1 MRVIIVDDER
11 LALRQFEMET
21 EDMPGVEVAG
31 AFTNPVDALAY
42 VQEHPVEAAFLDIA
56 MPGMNGLALAE
67 KLREIRPDLVVI
79 FLTGYEQYT
88 LDALK
93 VKADYYLTKPYN
105 KQDITEALERARL
118 LAARQKK
125 RVYARTFGRFDMFID
140 GEAVYFP
147 NAKAKEL
154 LALCVDHRGGA
165 VTIEEAVDKLWENRA
180 YDDRVKNLY
189 RKAVMQIRQ
198 VLAEHGA
205 EALFSGSRGACQI
218 DVRQMDCDYYEFLQ
232 GNRDALRA
240 WQISGSYLEE
250 YSWNGRETV
259 DINYKNDEEHIRSG
273 KIERKSYENPCGQ
286 FSAGAGHD
294 PDHGAGAK
302 SAGRGAG
309 RGAAGHQHAK

>member
-125 RVYARTFGRFDMFID
+125 RVYARTFGRFDVFID

-165 VTIEEAVDKLWENRA
+165 VTIEE
-180 YDDRVKNLY
+180 
-189 RKAVMQIRQ
+189 

-250 YSWNGRETV
+250 YSWAEETGARLE
-259 DINYKNDEEHIRSG
+259 NFAEEMQG
-273 KIERKSYENPCGQ
+273 
-286 FSAGAGHD
+286 
-294 PDHGAGAK
+294 
-302 SAGRGAG
+302 
-309 RGAAGHQHAK
+309 

>member
-11 LALRQFEMET
+11 LALCQFEMET

-56 MPGMNGLALAE
+56 MPGMNGLAWRR

-125 RVYARTFGRFDMFID
+125 RVYARTFGRFDVFID

-165 VTIEEAVDKLWENRA
+165 VTMRRRWTSCGRTGLRRPGQKPVP
-180 YDDRVKNLY
+180 
-189 RKAVMQIRQ
+189 
-198 VLAEHGA
+198 
-205 EALFSGSRGACQI
+205 
-218 DVRQMDCDYYEFLQ
+218 Q
-232 GNRDALRA
+232 GGHAD
-240 WQISGSYLEE
+240 
-250 YSWNGRETV
+250 
-259 DINYKNDEEHIRSG
+259 
-273 KIERKSYENPCGQ
+273 P
-286 FSAGAGHD
+286 AGAGGARRGGAFFRQPGSL
-294 PDHGAGAK
+294 PD
-302 SAGRGAG
+302 RC
-309 RGAAGHQHAK
+309 AADGLRLL